1 MRQKVN
7 TKASSHILDC
17 CEPRELIIIL
27 VVYTV
32 GHSRPRTFQDHH
44 QLLLQRSSWNHY
56 QERFNNVTLLK
67 FAVMVKKLWSICM
80 GTTCLLS
87 RRYD

>member
-44 QLLLQRSSWNHY
+44 QLLLQRSSWNHCD
-56 QERFNNVTLLK
+56 LLCHRPR
-67 FAVMVKKLWSICM
+67 ALQQRHITEICSY
-80 GTTCLLS
+80 G
-87 RRYD
+87 

>member
-44 QLLLQRSSWNHY
+44 QLLLQRSSWNH
-56 QERFNNVTLLK
+56 F
-67 FAVMVKKLWSICM
+67 MVKKLWSICM

>member
-17 CEPRELIIIL
+17 CEPR
-27 VVYTV
+27 V

-44 QLLLQRSSWNHY
+44 QLLLQRSSWNHCD
-56 QERFNNVTLLK
+56 LLCHRPR
-67 FAVMVKKLWSICM
+67 ALQQRHITEICSY
-80 GTTCLLS
+80 G
-87 RRYD
+87 